1 MSFNTPPL
9 RRRSAIEGLAEE
21 LERTNGS
28 LNPTVDG
35 LLLRITGGA
44 HTPWDMTRTWYGRE
58 ISGYTVRKTLWSKSA
73 LIAFYSD
80 VASVRF
86 PAFTLQLA
94 LPLSDDDI
102 KTAAESYMTILN
114 MRKG

>member
-1 MSFNTPPL
+1 MSFNAPTL

-44 HTPWDMTRTWYGRE
+44 HTPWDMSRTWYGRE
-58 ISGYTVRKTLWSKSA
+58 IGGYTVRKTLWSKSA
-73 LIAFYSD
+73 LIAFYTD
-80 VASVRF
+80 VAGARF

-94 LPLSDDDI
+94 LPLSDEDI
-102 KTAAESYMTILN
+102 KMAAESYMTILN